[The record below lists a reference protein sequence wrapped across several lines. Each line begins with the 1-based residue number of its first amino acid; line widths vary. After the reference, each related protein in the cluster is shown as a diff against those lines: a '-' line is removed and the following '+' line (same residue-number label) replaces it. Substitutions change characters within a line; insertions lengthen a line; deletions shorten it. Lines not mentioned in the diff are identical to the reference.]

1 VTGILRLTQLTDPHF
16 YGGID
21 KDFDYLGYR
30 FGPGGVTMLAAPTV
44 ARFPQDHYGYR
55 LWASSG
61 LDKGGHPFD

>member
-30 FGPGGVTMLAAPTV
+30 FGPDGVTMLVAPTV
-44 ARFPQDHYGYR
+44 ARIPQNHYGYR
-55 LWASSG
+55 L
-61 LDKGGHPFD
+61 